1 MIAKTIKAQ
10 VALISMIL
18 AIGMFLPISPTL
30 ANPKNSPAIAKPTIV
45 NLAGTVRVLAL
56 SGTCYQFVGDNGKKY
71 ELMGKFPKVDGTRIQ
86 VRGVLAT
93 DTATICQVGQLIKVK
108 GARIIK

>member
-1 MIAKTIKAQ
+1 MIAKTVKAQ

-18 AIGMFLPISPTL
+18 AAGMFLPISPTL
-30 ANPKNSPAIAKPTIV
+30 AHPKNSGAVAKPTIV
-45 NLAGTVRVLAL
+45 NLAGTVRVLAVE
-56 SGTCYQFVGDNGKKY
+56 GTCYQFVGDNGKKY
-71 ELMGKFPKVDGTRIQ
+71 ELMGKFPKVDGTRLQ

-108 GARIIK
+108 GTRVIK